1 MAIIPPDHRANPLEA
16 EARRAEHDSRG
27 PRQATTSTLA
37 VAATLTR
44 DGDAGRVRVR
54 GELAISEGRIA
65 FVPFATTSR
74 LSVGRELVHRA
85 RTVTI
90 ARAWLRPP
98 WANSFVLLDDRNLHL
113 CAGTPPFAR
122 RRRPRRLQQAG
133 FTVNEL
139 SVRRAPA

>member
-1 MAIIPPDHRANPLEA
+1 MGIIPPDHRANPLEA

-27 PRQATTSTLA
+27 PPQPTASALA
-37 VAATLTR
+37 VSATLSR
-44 DGDAGRVRVR
+44 DGDYGRVRVR
-54 GELAISEGRIA
+54 GELSISGGRIA
-65 FVPFATTSR
+65 FAPFATTSM
-74 LSVGRELVHRA
+74 LLVGRELVHRT

-113 CAGTPPFAR
+113 CAGTPRLAR
-122 RRRPRRLQQAG
+122 RRLLRRLREAG

-139 SVRRAPA
+139 SGWRVPA